1 MAFNYD
7 PGTNKITCP
16 RNNNGTLEVNVT
28 GMTFEPGDVLA
39 FYIRDPARAKKLR
52 EIVLHPGEEGKCMFT
67 LNSGDTELIPP
78 GKYKWNLRIVTAP
91 QFDEDGNLTIAED
104 SANSITVFNR
114 PPDFEVLEV

>member
-28 GMTFEPGDVLA
+28 GMVFNAEDVVA

-52 EIVLHPGEEGKCMFT
+52 EIVLHPDSNGKCAFT
-67 LNSGDTELIPP
+67 LNSGDTDLIPP
-78 GKYKWNLRIVTAP
+78 GKYKWNLRIVTSP
-91 QFDEDGNLTIAED
+91 QFDADGNLTIAED

-114 PPDFEVLEV
+114 APEFEVLEV

>member
-28 GMTFEPGDVLA
+28 GMTFGPEDVVA
-39 FYIRDPARAKKLR
+39 FYIRDPAWSRKLR
-52 EIVLHPGEEGKCMFT
+52 EKVLLPDSNGKCAFT
-67 LNSGDTELIPP
+67 LNSGDTDLIPP
-78 GKYKWNLRIVTAP
+78 GKYKWNLRIVTSP
-91 QFDEDGNLTIAED
+91 QFDADGNLTIAED

-114 PPDFEVLEV
+114 APEFEVLEV